1 MPPKSTTSNIDTVIF
16 GGGVSGLWLLAHL
29 TKLGH
34 AAVLLES
41 HELGRGQTVA
51 SQGIVHGGFKYSLS
65 GLVTRSA
72 RQVSNLPQVWRRCLA
87 GEQHP
92 KISNTRMRAEFC
104 YLWQTQSLKSRLSML
119 SARAMLKVSPTR
131 LTHEAT
137 PEILNNCPGQVYRLD
152 EQVLEPASLI
162 ADLADQMN
170 DRILRINTNSGLEIV
185 CSEPGQVRLIRLMN
199 PDTGEPLDLEPR
211 NVIFTA
217 GIGNAALRRVVGL
230 DAATLQRRPLH
241 MVVAKGNLPRLNGH
255 CIDGGRTRV
264 TITTTQ
270 DFRQQNIWQL
280 GGQIAEQGVNMETA
294 SLVEHAIQELS
305 KILPAFDPT
314 GTQWSTYRVDRA
326 EERFR
331 GHRPSDACVHRRGNV
346 ITAWPTKMVL
356 APRLA
361 EKVVTSLTNTSLLT
375 PANSIN
381 IPARDKWPRPDI
393 AMPPWETPLQ
403 WITND

>member
-1 MPPKSTTSNIDTVIF
+1 MPPKSTPSNIDTVIF

-29 TKLGH
+29 TELGH

-72 RQVSNLPQVWRRCLA
+72 RQVSNLPQIWRRCLA
-87 GEQHP
+87 GEQNP

-131 LTHEAT
+131 LAHEAI

-230 DAATLQRRPLH
+230 DEATLQRRPLH

-270 DFRQQNIWQL
+270 DFRQQNIWQM
-280 GGQIAEQGVNMETA
+280 GGQIAEQGVHMETA
-294 SLVEHAIQELS
+294 PLVEHAIQELS
-305 KILPAFDPT
+305 KVLPAFDPT

-326 EERFR
+326 EARFR

-356 APRLA
+356 APRLT
-361 EKVVTSLTNTSLLT
+361 EKVVASLANTSLLT

-381 IPARDKWPRPDI
+381 IPTRDKWPRPDI
-393 AMPPWETPLQ
+393 AMPPWETPLK
-403 WITND
+403 WITDY